1 MLPKCA
7 TYGNSID
14 AMNSPLTKPATPSS
28 SSSLVVTLPEQLQMI
43 QEWEA
48 LPGQGRWGTAY
59 LILKRL
65 KKPMTQESFL
75 RHEGLGGRDLDEV
88 LDQLDQLVEEE
99 ILPPWFD
106 RLPRE

>member
-1 MLPKCA
+1 
-7 TYGNSID
+7 
-14 AMNSPLTKPATPSS
+14 
-28 SSSLVVTLPEQLQMI
+28 MI

-48 LPGQGRWGTAY
+48 LPGQGRWGTAH

-65 KKPMTQESFL
+65 KEPMTQELFL
-75 RHEGLGGRDLDEV
+75 QQEGLGGRDLDEV